1 VKIDEIEA
9 SVVAFRENEMQ
20 KVNNRLNAIAPRQ
33 QSAELIAA
41 EMQAVDVRVD
51 TYRASLGV
59 PDDQP
64 EPTQSI
70 AQEPTEQA
78 SVSPVFAV
86 VPGKKA

>member
-64 EPTQSI
+64 TQSI

-78 SVSPVFAV
+78 SVSPVFV

>member
-1 VKIDEIEA
+1 MKIDEIEQAVQEFRA
-9 SVVAFRENEMQ
+9 SETV
-20 KVNNRLNAIAPRQ
+20 KVHNRLNATAPRDQ
-33 QSAELIAA
+33 HQERVAT
-41 EMQAVDVRVD
+41 EMRAVDARAD